1 MLDRLPRLLLSL
13 ALLAYSVLGIAAPGE
28 QINLPDLGDESLA
41 VIPPAAERK
50 LGEQFMREARRYLRI
65 VDDPELSEY
74 IQQLGQRLVA
84 QSDGAYKDFYFFV
97 IDDPSINAFAVPGGF
112 VGVHT
117 GLILNS
123 QSESELASVLAHET
137 AHVTQRHIPR
147 MISEQQRTTLPAM
160 AALLAS
166 ILLASAAG
174 GQVGEAGI
182 ALTTAAMAQKG
193 INFTRSFEEEADRIG
208 MQILARTGFDP
219 RAMPTFF
226 ERLQNA
232 NRYNETSLP
241 EFLRTHPVTTNRIAD
256 SRNRAEQFPLKPVA
270 DSREFQHARAKI
282 RAIAP
287 GNPSDIVAGFQD
299 NLEQRRYQ
307 DADAEHYGYALAL
320 LRAKDLAGARAE
332 MAKLVSR
339 YPQRPYYRMA
349 QAEIEMVAGK
359 YDDALAL
366 YADTHRKNPGSVP
379 VARQYAAALLRT
391 GNAARAYE
399 ILKPVV
405 RQRPNDPALQKM
417 TASAAGDSGHR
428 VEAHQAQAEYH
439 YLVGNL
445 PAAIEQLKLASKFA
459 GDNFYVQSSIE
470 ARSRAIREEFSMLQ
484 GK

>member
-1 MLDRLPRLLLSL
+1 MSYLLPRLFLSL
-13 ALLAYSVLGIAAPGE
+13 TLLAYSVLGIAAPGE

-50 LGEQFMREARRYLRI
+50 LGEGFMREARRHLRI
-65 VDDPELSEY
+65 IDDPELQEY
-74 IQQLGQRLVA
+74 VQNLGQRLVA
-84 QSDGAYKDFYFFV
+84 NSEGSYKDFYFFV
-97 IDDPSINAFAVPGGF
+97 IDDLSINAFAVPGGF

-147 MISEQQRTTLPAM
+147 MIAEEKRTTLPAM

-193 INFTRSFEEEADRIG
+193 LNFTRSFEEEADRIG

-226 ERLQNA
+226 EKLQSA
-232 NRYNETSLP
+232 NRYNESSLP
-241 EFLRTHPVTTNRIAD
+241 EYLRTHPVTSNRIAD
-256 SRNRAEQFPLKPVA
+256 SRNRAEQYPNKPVA

-287 GNPSDIVAGFQD
+287 GNASEIVAGFRD
-299 NLEQRRYQ
+299 NIENRRYQ

-320 LRAKDLAGARAE
+320 LRAKDLDGARTE
-332 MAKLVSR
+332 MTKLVAR
-339 YPQRPYYRMA
+339 HPQRPYYRMA
-349 QAEIEMVAGK
+349 QAEIEMVAGNFSK
-359 YDDALAL
+359 ALTL
-366 YADTHRKNPGSVP
+366 YADTHRRMPNSIP
-379 VARQYAAALLRT
+379 VARQYAGALLRT
-391 GNAARAYE
+391 GNATKAYE
-399 ILKPVV
+399 VVKPVV
-405 RQRPNDPALQKM
+405 RQRPNDAALQKM
-417 TASAAGDSGHR
+417 LATAAGGSGR
-428 VEAHQAQAEYH
+428 PVEAHQAQAEYQ

-445 PAAIEQLKLASKFA
+445 PAAIEQLRLASKFA

-470 ARSRAIREEFSMLQ
+470 ARSRAIREEFALLQ